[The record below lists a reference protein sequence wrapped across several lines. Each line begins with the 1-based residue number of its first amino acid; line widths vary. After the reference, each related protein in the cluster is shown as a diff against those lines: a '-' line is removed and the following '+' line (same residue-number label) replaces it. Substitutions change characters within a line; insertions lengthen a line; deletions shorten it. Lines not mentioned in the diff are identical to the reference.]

1 MTLDQLVAAAAPAD
15 AVTNQAFAWQRVLA
29 AHGIDGQIYAEHVH
43 PQLADRVLPLA
54 RFRPDA
60 GAACLL
66 RYSIWSAVLERA
78 RAVEPRRLGLLYHN
92 ITPGRLLRA
101 EQPALADLCDR
112 GRRELADFAGR
123 TRVTVADSRFN
134 AAELEGAGFT
144 DVRVVPLLLDLPA
157 ERPTREGEPAPVVV
171 SVGRVVPSKRLE
183 EGLRAFALLRRRLPA
198 VRMELVG
205 NWDGFDRY
213 RAALGR
219 FATALG
225 VEDAVTFHGRVSDA
239 QRDAIYERAGV
250 YLCTSAHEGFCAP
263 LVEAMSRGLAVV
275 AHDAGAVSETLD
287 GGGLVIPRADAALTA
302 EALEAVLTRAD
313 VRRLIAGGARRR
325 LHDLRPAAVEPL
337 ILDALA
343 PLLEEAT

>member
-1 MTLDQLVAAAAPAD
+1 MRLDQLVAAAAPAD
-15 AVTNQAFAWQRVLA
+15 AVTNQALAWQRVLA
-29 AHGIDGQIYAEHVH
+29 EHGIGGEIHAEHVH
-43 PQLADRVLPLA
+43 PQLADRVHPLE
-54 RFRPDA
+54 RFRPA
-60 GAACLL
+60 GDGACLL
-66 RYSIWSAVLERA
+66 RYSIWSTALERA
-78 RAVEPRRLGLLYHN
+78 RSVEPRRLGLLYHN
-92 ITPGRLLRA
+92 ITPAGLLRA
-101 EQPALADLCDR
+101 EQPALAELCDR
-112 GRRELADFAGR
+112 GRRELPDFAER
-123 TRVTVADSRFN
+123 ARVAIADSRFN

-157 ERPTREGEPAPVVV
+157 QSAAREAEPAPAVV

-183 EGLRAFALLRRRLPA
+183 EALRAFALLHDRLPA
-198 VRMELVG
+198 ARMELVG

-239 QRDAIYERAGV
+239 QRNAIYDRAGV

-275 AHDAGAVSETLD
+275 AHDAGAVSETLG

-313 VRRLIAGGARRR
+313 VRGLIADGARRR

-343 PLLEEAT
+343 PLLEAAA